1 MGNSNNPTI
10 NSNTVNQILNEVNE
24 KDKISKGT
32 YEEKYNVKK
41 IDSKEFYDWIINIDT
56 FSQKPNIKW
65 MIETKK
71 NIPILIK
78 DKKIEDNNNNININN
93 QNNDIIIENNN
104 EQNQIIDINKDIID
118 DESNK
123 SVIGIL
129 GLGNVGKSY
138 LLSLFIDQELPTGD
152 SIHTKGIS
160 IKKIENYIILDSEGV
175 DAALTKTNISKELYP
190 KENLINKNINESDY
204 LIEKI
209 SRDKKMQ

>member
-1 MGNSNNPTI
+1 MGNSNKPTI

-24 KDKISKGT
+24 KDKIFKGT

-152 SIHTKGIS
+152 SIHR
-160 IKKIENYIILDSEGV
+160 
-175 DAALTKTNISKELYP
+175 
-190 KENLINKNINESDY
+190 NKY
-204 LIEKI
+204 
-209 SRDKKMQ
+209 